1 MLCDQTQVP
10 PVRAIKTKV
19 IHTEP
24 CERPI
29 GQISRHT
36 AIPFDHRLVTYHEDG
51 VFYEICRPVGDG
63 ALSGWPNPT
72 GKYKGKWASTS
83 RARMLTCFYSA
94 EALYA
99 IMLGISCAR
108 VPRDQDATVF

>member
-1 MLCDQTQVP
+1 M
-10 PVRAIKTKV
+10 
-19 IHTEP
+19 
-24 CERPI
+24 
-29 GQISRHT
+29 
-36 AIPFDHRLVTYHEDG
+36 TYHEDG

-72 GKYKGKWASTS
+72 GKYIYKGKWASTS

-99 IMLGISCAR
+99 IMLGVSCAR

>member
-1 MLCDQTQVP
+1 M
-10 PVRAIKTKV
+10 
-19 IHTEP
+19 
-24 CERPI
+24 
-29 GQISRHT
+29 
-36 AIPFDHRLVTYHEDG
+36 TYHEDG

-99 IMLGISCAR
+99 IMLGVSYVSR
-108 VPRDQDATVF
+108 KHTS